1 MRMGAANLRPLTKMF
16 NVGPD
21 FLHLVDDAAA
31 RLLELVDRK
40 QLALF
45 A

>member
-1 MRMGAANLRPLTKMF
+1 MRMGATNLRPLTKMF
-16 NVGPD
+16 NVGPG
-21 FLHLVDDAAA
+21 FLRLVDDAAV
-31 RLLELVDRK
+31 RLLDLEDRK